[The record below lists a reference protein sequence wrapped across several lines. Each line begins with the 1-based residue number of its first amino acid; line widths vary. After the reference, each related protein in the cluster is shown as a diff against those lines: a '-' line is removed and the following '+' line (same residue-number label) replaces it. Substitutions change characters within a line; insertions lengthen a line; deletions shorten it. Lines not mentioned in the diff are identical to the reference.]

1 MRVLLG
7 LSLSVAVAPPAVAA
21 DTKPAKLALF
31 DIEAKQTGL
40 GDQLLKDLRAYLG
53 AQLTARGFRVL
64 PRTGAN
70 SHEYD
75 ACLTRT
81 CQRRAARTVGAD
93 RALACQIKKLDGTR
107 CEVTLQLLE
116 LKRHAAEQTAAT
128 AACDEVGLMA
138 SVKAAAQGITGK
150 QAAIKALPPETRQ
163 PPLADP
169 EPEPTTRPTSSG
181 IPPGATS
188 ATLSIGPKKASVKLE
203 MFTDFQ
209 CPFCEKLHDTLL
221 ELVRR
226 HPGKIH
232 LQHRDYPLDTAC
244 NAAVSRP
251 FHTMACEAAIVARC
265 AAAQGRF
272 WEMAALLYKAGRGLD
287 DAKLAELGKQL
298 KLNERKLKVC
308 LKSPRTRAA
317 VVADIALARSRSV
330 SGTPATLVN
339 GQMVGGA
346 QELDF
351 WEERV
356 KGLIGP

>member
-1 MRVLLG
+1 
-7 LSLSVAVAPPAVAA
+7 
-21 DTKPAKLALF
+21 
-31 DIEAKQTGL
+31 
-40 GDQLLKDLRAYLG
+40 
-53 AQLTARGFRVL
+53 
-64 PRTGAN
+64 
-70 SHEYD
+70 
-75 ACLTRT
+75 
-81 CQRRAARTVGAD
+81 
-93 RALACQIKKLDGTR
+93 
-107 CEVTLQLLE
+107 
-116 LKRHAAEQTAAT
+116 
-128 AACDEVGLMA
+128 MA
-138 SVKAAAQGITGK
+138 SVKAAAQRLTGK
-150 QAAIKALPPETRQ
+150 QAAVKPLPPEQRR

-169 EPEPTTRPTSSG
+169 EPEPSPPATSSG
-181 IPPGATS
+181 APAGATS
-188 ATLSIGPKKASVKLE
+188 ATLSIGPRKAPVKLE
-203 MFTDFQ
+203 LFTDFQ
-209 CPFCEKLHDTLL
+209 CPFCAKLHDTLL

-232 LQHRDYPLDTAC
+232 LQHRDYPLDPAC
-244 NAAVSRP
+244 NAAISSP
-251 FHTMACEAAIVARC
+251 FHPMACEAAFVARC
-265 AAAQGRF
+265 AAPQGKF

-317 VVADIALARSRSV
+317 VVADIALGRSRSV